1 MKVYERNVVGAPVR
15 VLVVESEDDAG
26 QFRAWI
32 DERASGHVA
41 IDTET
46 TGLNDRVS
54 GWELR
59 LVQFGDPYT
68 GWVLPGGRRSDIQY
82 ALSRCVMPV
91 FHNRPFDASALTR
104 AGFEHHAWSG
114 GRDTQIL
121 AHLVDS
127 RSSRDGGV
135 GHGLKALAD
144 HYIQPG
150 LSDDQVELKSWARS
164 NKVTVSEMFA
174 TCPIELLEAYA
185 GMDVVLTS
193 WLFPMLLRE
202 VADIGCAGLEEF
214 ELEVQRV
221 CAGMEDTG
229 FKVDLEYAEALD
241 VHLRGESD
249 RAAAALGE
257 LGVDN
262 PNSTAQVAQAL
273 IDDGVVWAAKTAS
286 GKPSVDS
293 DTLAAM
299 SHPIAKLVTD
309 YRGAAKLRKS
319 YVEAVSAR
327 HSGGRVHASIRAL
340 QARTGRMS
348 VSAPP
353 LQQLPSGDALI
364 RRMFVPDDGMVL
376 CAVDYSQIEL
386 RVLAALAGEKNMIEA
401 IQAGVDLHTN
411 AAEAMHVDRRIA
423 KMANFLTVY
432 GGGSRQLALQAG
444 ISEGEA
450 RAALGSF
457 GRAFPGIKRY
467 GKSLQSDA
475 YLSGEFAVRTMS
487 NRRLVLDRDRQY
499 AATNYVVQSSS
510 RDVLAEAMLRIDE
523 SPLGGS
529 LLLPVHDELLF
540 QVPEGSEV
548 EAVRAMVSLMETEID
563 TESKLGIVPLAAD
576 GDVYGASWGHGYDT
590 PDVLK
595 EWF

>member
-1 MKVYERNVVGAPVR
+1 M
-15 VLVVESEDDAG
+15 
-26 QFRAWI
+26 AW
-32 DERASGHVA
+32 
-41 IDTET
+41 
-46 TGLNDRVS
+46 
-54 GWELR
+54 
-59 LVQFGDPYT
+59 
-68 GWVLPGGRRSDIQY
+68 
-82 ALSRCVMPV
+82 C
-91 FHNRPFDASALTR
+91 
-104 AGFEHHAWSG
+104 
-114 GRDTQIL
+114 
-121 AHLVDS
+121 
-127 RSSRDGGV
+127 
-135 GHGLKALAD
+135 
-144 HYIQPG
+144 
-150 LSDDQVELKSWARS
+150 
-164 NKVTVSEMFA
+164 
-174 TCPIELLEAYA
+174 
-185 GMDVVLTS
+185 
-193 WLFPMLLRE
+193 
-202 VADIGCAGLEEF
+202 
-214 ELEVQRV
+214 
-221 CAGMEDTG
+221 
-229 FKVDLEYAEALD
+229 
-241 VHLRGESD
+241 
-249 RAAAALGE
+249 
-257 LGVDN
+257 
-262 PNSTAQVAQAL
+262 
-273 IDDGVVWAAKTAS
+273 
-286 GKPSVDS
+286 
-293 DTLAAM
+293 
-299 SHPIAKLVTD
+299 
-309 YRGAAKLRKS
+309 
-319 YVEAVSAR
+319 
-327 HSGGRVHASIRAL
+327 
-340 QARTGRMS
+340 
-348 VSAPP
+348 
-353 LQQLPSGDALI
+353 
-364 RRMFVPDDGMVL
+364 L

-548 EAVRAMVSLMETEID
+548 DAVRAMVSLMETEID
-563 TESKLGIVPLAAD
+563 TKSKLGIVPLAAD
-576 GDVYGASWGHGYDT
+576 GDVYGVSWGHGYGT